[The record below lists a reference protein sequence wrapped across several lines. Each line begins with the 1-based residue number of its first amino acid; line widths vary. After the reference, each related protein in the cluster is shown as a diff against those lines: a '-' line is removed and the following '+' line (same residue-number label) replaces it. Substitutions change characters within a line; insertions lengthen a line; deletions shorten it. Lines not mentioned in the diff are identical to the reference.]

1 MNAENIINQI
11 SKEKESFL
19 DQFNEKKRFDK
30 ETRDYFDFLSSDD
43 GAAAF
48 VLCFM
53 SSMVISAISGITL
66 AHLFPAIKDIL
77 DGFFIFPL
85 SICFGV
91 LIVFTVNKSISRL
104 IFNRLYNNRDKNNI
118 ISKLFKSYFY
128 KANISDEI
136 HNMLKV
142 YLSDDDYVHLV
153 KKGITYKNAYSILN
167 EIVEN
172 EKIIANKREVF
183 LTPEEIKKY
192 QYSNNKDS

>member
-19 DQFNEKKRFDK
+19 EQFNEKKRFDK
-30 ETRDYFDFLSSDD
+30 ETRDYLNFLSSDD
-43 GAAAF
+43 VATVF
-48 VLCFM
+48 VLCFI
-53 SSMVISAISGITL
+53 SSIIMLGISVFILTY
-66 AHLFPAIKDIL
+66 LFPEIKNIFH
-77 DGFFIFPL
+77 GFFLFSLAIF
-85 SICFGV
+85 SGGYS
-91 LIVFTVNKSISRL
+91 VFIINKSISRF
-104 IFNRLYNNRDKNNI
+104 IFNKFYNNRDNNDI
-118 ISKLFKSYFY
+118 INTLFQPYFY
-128 KANISDEI
+128 KTNISDDI

-142 YLSDDDYVHLV
+142 YLSDDNYVRLV
-153 KKGITYKNAYSILN
+153 KKGLNYKNAYRVLN

>member
-30 ETRDYFDFLSSDD
+30 ETRDYCNFLSSDD

-48 VLCFM
+48 VLFFISFIIM
-53 SSMVISAISGITL
+53 SVISVFILTY
-66 AHLFPAIKDIL
+66 LFPEIKNIF
-77 DGFFIFPL
+77 DGLFLFSLSVFLGGFSVFIVNKIISRFIF
-85 SICFGV
+85 
-91 LIVFTVNKSISRL
+91 NKL
-104 IFNRLYNNRDKNNI
+104 YKNRNQNNI
-118 ISKLFKSYFY
+118 INKLFEPYFY
-128 KANISDEI
+128 KKDISDEI

-142 YLSDDDYVHLV
+142 YLSDDDYVRLV
-153 KKGITYKNAYSILN
+153 KKGITYKNAYNILN
-167 EIVEN
+167 EIIEN

-192 QYSNNKDS
+192 KYIKEL

>member
-19 DQFNEKKRFDK
+19 EQFNEKKRFDK
-30 ETRDYFDFLSSDD
+30 ETKDYFNFLSSDD

-53 SSMVISAISGITL
+53 SSMVISAI
-66 AHLFPAIKDIL
+66 KNIL

-118 ISKLFKSYFY
+118 ISKLFKPYFH

-153 KKGITYKNAYSILN
+153 KKGLTYKNAYHILN

-192 QYSNNKDS
+192 QYSNNKDL